1 MKIKTI
7 FFILTASLFFNC
19 SNNTNSEEFINKTTG
34 RYLFN
39 SDETIEVYFTEN
51 VMYLKWRGGN
61 AIKPLKVDDGIFFV
75 KEMNEKI
82 QFLTDPNNRTDFMV
96 LVPKETTD
104 SITYNYRKL
113 DKGEKVAREY
123 IDENLF
129 DKALE
134 AYIQIKAKDS
144 LDGALNENEFN
155 KLGYFYMNDKK
166 YDKAKG
172 IFKINIAL
180 HPQSSNVYDSYADV
194 MKQSGDTV
202 QAIEYYKK
210 SLEIDSGNRRA
221 KQFVKKHDKK
231 E

>member
-7 FFILTASLFFNC
+7 FFILTAILSLSC
-19 SNNTNSEEFINKTTG
+19 SNKTNSEEFINKTTG
-34 RYLFN
+34 KYLFN
-39 SDETIEVYFTEN
+39 SDETIEVYFTDN
-51 VMYLKWRGGN
+51 VLYLKWLSGN
-61 AIKPLKVDDGIFFV
+61 AIKPLKVDEETFFV

-82 QFLTDPNNRTDFMV
+82 QFLTNPNTGMDFMV
-96 LVPKETTD
+96 LVPKKPTD

-113 DKGEKVAREY
+113 NKGEKVAREY
-123 IDENLF
+123 IDENQF

-144 LDGALNENEFN
+144 LDTSLNENEFN
-155 KLGYFYMNDKK
+155 KLGYRYMENKE

-172 IFKINIAL
+172 IFKINMAL
-180 HPQSSNVYDSYADV
+180 HPQSSNVYDSYADA
-194 MKQSGDTV
+194 MKRSGDTL
-202 QAIEYYKK
+202 QAIEFYKK

>member
-134 AYIQIKAKDS
+134 AYIQIKANDS

-172 IFKINIAL
+172 VFKINIAL

-194 MKQSGDTV
+194 MKRSGDTV

-210 SLEIDSGNRRA
+210 SLEIDSGNRGA

-231 E
+231 

>member
-61 AIKPLKVDDGIFFV
+61 AIKPLKVGDGIFFV

-96 LVPKETTD
+96 LVPKEATD

-134 AYIQIKAKDS
+134 AYIQIKANDS

-172 IFKINIAL
+172 VFKINIAL

>member
-7 FFILTASLFFNC
+7 FFILISSLFLNC
-19 SNNTNSEEFINKTTG
+19 ANNTSNSEEFIKKTTG

-51 VMYLKWRGGN
+51 VLYLKWRGGN
-61 AIKPLKVDDGIFFV
+61 AIKPLKVDEGIFFV

-82 QFLTDPNNRTDFMV
+82 QFLTNPNNAIDFMV
-96 LVPKETTD
+96 LVPKEPTD

-113 DKGEKVAREY
+113 DKGEKVASDY
-123 IDENLF
+123 IDENQF

-134 AYIQIKAKDS
+134 AYLQIKAKDS
-144 LDGALNENEFN
+144 LDTSLNENEFN

-166 YDKAKG
+166 FDKAKE

-180 HPQSSNVYDSYADV
+180 HPQSSNVYDSYADA
-194 MKQSGDTV
+194 MKRSGDTL

-221 KQFVKKHDKK
+221 KQFVKKYDEK
-231 E
+231 

>member
-1 MKIKTI
+1 MKFKTI
-7 FFILTASLFFNC
+7 FFILTAIIFISC
-19 SNNTNSEEFINKTTG
+19 SNNTNSEAFIKKTTG

-51 VMYLKWRGGN
+51 VLYLKWRGGN
-61 AIKPLKVDDGIFFV
+61 AIKPLKVDEGIFFV

-82 QFLTDPNNRTDFMV
+82 QFLTNPNNAINFMV
-96 LVPKETTD
+96 LVPKEPTD

-129 DKALE
+129 DKAME
-134 AYIQIKAKDS
+134 AYLQIKGKDS
-144 LDGALNENEFN
+144 LDSAINENDMN
-155 KLGYFYMNDKK
+155 QKGYRYLRDKE

-172 IFKINIAL
+172 IFNINIAL
-180 HPQSSNVYDSYADV
+180 HPQSSNVYDSYADA
-194 MKQSGDTV
+194 MKRSGDTI

-210 SLEIDSGNRRA
+210 SLEIDSGNRSA
-221 KQFVKKHDKK
+221 KQFVKKYDKQK
-231 E
+231 

>member
-134 AYIQIKAKDS
+134 AYIQIKANDS

-172 IFKINIAL
+172 VFKINIAL

>member
-7 FFILTASLFFNC
+7 LFILTASLFFNC
-19 SNNTNSEEFINKTTG
+19 SNNTNSEEFMNKTTG

-61 AIKPLKVDDGIFFV
+61 AIKPLKVDNGIFFV

-82 QFLTDPNNRTDFMV
+82 QFLSNPNSGIDFMV
-96 LVPKETTD
+96 LVPKEPTD
-104 SITYNYRKL
+104 SIAYNYRKL
-113 DKGEKVAREY
+113 DKGEKVASEY
-123 IDENLF
+123 INENQF

-134 AYIQIKAKDS
+134 AYIQIKANDS
-144 LDGALNENEFN
+144 LDSSLNEQDMNR
-155 KLGYFYMNDKK
+155 KGYSYLNDKK

-172 IFKINIAL
+172 IFKINITL
-180 HPQSSNVYDSYADV
+180 HPQSSNVYDSYADAL
-194 MKQSGDTV
+194 KRSGDTLK
-202 QAIEYYKK
+202 AIEYYKK
-210 SLEIDSGNRRA
+210 SLEIDSGNRGA
-221 KQFVKKHDKK
+221 KEFVKKHDKK

>member
-1 MKIKTI
+1 V
-7 FFILTASLFFNC
+7 N
-19 SNNTNSEEFINKTTG
+19 
-34 RYLFN
+34 
-39 SDETIEVYFTEN
+39 
-51 VMYLKWRGGN
+51 
-61 AIKPLKVDDGIFFV
+61 
-75 KEMNEKI
+75 
-82 QFLTDPNNRTDFMV
+82 
-96 LVPKETTD
+96 
-104 SITYNYRKL
+104 
-113 DKGEKVAREY
+113 
-123 IDENLF
+123 
-129 DKALE
+129 
-134 AYIQIKAKDS
+134 DS

-172 IFKINIAL
+172 VFKINIAL

>member
-1 MKIKTI
+1 M
-7 FFILTASLFFNC
+7 SC
-19 SNNTNSEEFINKTTG
+19 SNNTNNEAFIKKTTG
-34 RYLFN
+34 KYLFN

-51 VMYLKWRGGN
+51 MMYLKWRGGN

-82 QFLTDPNNRTDFMV
+82 QFLTNPENDLDFMV
-96 LVPKETTD
+96 LVPKKSTD

-113 DKGEKVAREY
+113 DKGEKVASEY
-123 IDENLF
+123 IDENQF

-134 AYIQIKAKDS
+134 AYIQIKANDS
-144 LDGALNENEFN
+144 LDSSLNESEMNR
-155 KLGYFYMNDKK
+155 KGYTYLNDKE

-194 MKQSGDTV
+194 MKRSGDTV

-210 SLEIDSGNRRA
+210 SLEIDSGNRGA

-231 E
+231 

>member
-96 LVPKETTD
+96 LVPKEATD

-113 DKGEKVAREY
+113 TK
-123 IDENLF
+123 
-129 DKALE
+129 
-134 AYIQIKAKDS
+134 
-144 LDGALNENEFN
+144 
-155 KLGYFYMNDKK
+155 
-166 YDKAKG
+166 
-172 IFKINIAL
+172 
-180 HPQSSNVYDSYADV
+180 
-194 MKQSGDTV
+194 
-202 QAIEYYKK
+202 
-210 SLEIDSGNRRA
+210 
-221 KQFVKKHDKK
+221 VKKLH
-231 E
+231 ENI